1 MNNELI
7 VRKMYPIQNRYYDQV
22 RDKYIIQFEFIKYK
36 MKRDVMFIDL
46 DIVCYISVEK
56 DRIKLHT
63 NANSELIF
71 IYISFTWYAFS
82 P

>member
-1 MNNELI
+1 M
-7 VRKMYPIQNRYYDQV
+7 
-22 RDKYIIQFEFIKYK
+22 IQFEFIKYK

-46 DIVCYISVEK
+46 DIVCYISVEN

-63 NANSELIF
+63 NANSKLIF